1 MSTDFV
7 LDTSV
12 TMTWFFASESSPAT
26 DEIQA
31 KLAAGSSAIVPLHWR
46 LEVANVLLM
55 AERKRVTSSSET
67 TQFLSL
73 LDVLSIE
80 IDSQTDRR
88 AYTNTLTIA
97 REHKLTSYDA
107 AYLDLALS
115 RGLALATLDKELR
128 SAAKRLGVKLLP
140 DTL

>member
-7 LDTSV
+7 LDTST
-12 TMTWFFASESSPAT
+12 TMTWFFAHEASQSS

-31 KLAAGSSAIVPLHWR
+31 KLAGEASAVVPLHWR
-46 LEVANVLLM
+46 LEVANVLLT
-55 AERKRVTSSSET
+55 AERKKVKTQSET
-67 TQFLSL
+67 AQFLSL
-73 LDVLSIE
+73 LGALSIE
-80 IDSQTDRR
+80 TDSQTDRR
-88 AYTNTLTIA
+88 AHANILSLA

-128 SAAKRLGVKLLP
+128 TAAKKLGVKLLP
-140 DTL
+140 ETL